1 MKKLFFFKIVFIF
14 FLAFNGK
21 VLSEENNK
29 TIQNNKI
36 SAFAG
41 IFDYKRVD
49 QNSFMYGFQHQND
62 ELFKKTFLGILSPI
76 TGGLLTAD
84 GAAYAY
90 TGLQAEYGLGFLKLT
105 PSFAPGYFYE
115 GGGKKMGSP
124 LEFKSEI
131 KLSYDLS
138 ENTQFGM
145 AANHISNADISDTNP
160 GSDSY
165 TFNFLKKF

>member
-1 MKKLFFFKIVFIF
+1 MKKLCFFKIAFIF
-14 FLAFNGK
+14 FLTFGAET
-21 VLSEENNK
+21 LSGENSK
-29 TIQNNKI
+29 EIENNKI
-36 SAFAG
+36 SAFVG
-41 IFDYKRVD
+41 MFDYKRVD
-49 QNSFMYGFQHQND
+49 QNTFMYGFQHQND
-62 ELFKKTFLGILSPI
+62 ELFKKTFLGIFSPI

-84 GAAYAY
+84 GAAYVY
-90 TGLQAEYGLGFLKLT
+90 TGVQVEYGLGFLKLT

>member
-1 MKKLFFFKIVFIF
+1 MKKLYFFKIAFIF
-14 FLAFNGK
+14 FLTFSAET
-21 VLSEENNK
+21 LSGENNK
-29 TIQNNKI
+29 EIENNKI

-41 IFDYKRVD
+41 VFDYKRVD
-49 QNSFMYGFQHQND
+49 QNTFMYGFQHQN
-62 ELFKKTFLGILSPI
+62 EKLFRKTLLGTFSPI
-76 TGGLLTAD
+76 TGGLITAD

-90 TGLQAEYGLGFLKLT
+90 TGIQAEYGLGFFKFT

-115 GGGKKMGSP
+115 GDGKKMGSP

-145 AANHISNADISDTNP
+145 ALNHISNADIDATNP
-160 GSDSY
+160 GADSY

>member
-41 IFDYKRVD
+41 IFDYRRD
-49 QNSFMYGFQHQND
+49 SQNSFMYGFQHQND

-84 GAAYAY
+84 GGHMLIQVYK
-90 TGLQAEYGLGFLKLT
+90 QN
-105 PSFAPGYFYE
+105 
-115 GGGKKMGSP
+115 MV
-124 LEFKSEI
+124 
-131 KLSYDLS
+131 
-138 ENTQFGM
+138 
-145 AANHISNADISDTNP
+145 
-160 GSDSY
+160 
-165 TFNFLKKF
+165 